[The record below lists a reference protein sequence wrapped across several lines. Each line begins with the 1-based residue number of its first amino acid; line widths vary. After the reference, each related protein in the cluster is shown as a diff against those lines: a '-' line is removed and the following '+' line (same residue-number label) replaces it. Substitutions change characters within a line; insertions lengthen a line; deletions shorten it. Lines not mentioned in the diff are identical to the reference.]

1 MHPERA
7 ELLITVLD
15 VDIHKEGG
23 GGVRVS
29 VLGQKVNVA
38 VTWKKRHTWRVAFSP
53 VRKAFASTCQDPA
66 VTFPCP

>member
-38 VTWKKRHTWRVAFSP
+38 VTLLQTGEGNSILPNEVILG
-53 VRKAFASTCQDPA
+53 
-66 VTFPCP
+66 

>member
-29 VLGQKVNVA
+29 VLSQKVNVA
-38 VTWKKRHTWRVAFSP
+38 VTLLQTGEGNSILPNEV
-53 VRKAFASTCQDPA
+53 
-66 VTFPCP
+66 